1 MSSKLPAPFYP
12 WVFAAIMGGAMTAI
26 VTAVLVLWRGGF
38 ALLPWLQSWALA
50 WLVATAGD
58 RASGPARAA
67 LGGAD
72 CRIAGLI
79 GKATS
84 IRKGGHAGAWPSGRG

>member
-1 MSSKLPAPFYP
+1 MTRTLPMSSKLPAPFYP

-50 WLVATAGD
+50 WLVATPVIVHLAP
-58 RASGPARAA
+58 RARRWAA
-67 LGGAD
+67 
-72 CRIAGLI
+72 RIAELPG
-79 GKATS
+79 
-84 IRKGGHAGAWPSGRG
+84 